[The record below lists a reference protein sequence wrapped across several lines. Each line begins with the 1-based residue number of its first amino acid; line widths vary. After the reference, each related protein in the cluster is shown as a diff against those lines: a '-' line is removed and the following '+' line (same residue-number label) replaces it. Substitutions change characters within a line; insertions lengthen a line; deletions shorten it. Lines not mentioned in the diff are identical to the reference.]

1 MRLVSFLSTQRE
13 KKEDAVNL
21 RPIRP
26 GLRSKPLSQKP
37 TLRREER
44 EGWRERR
51 REGIQRGKE
60 GRKDKRGIN

>member
-26 GLRSKPLSQKP
+26 GLHSKPLSQKP

-44 EGWRERR
+44 EVWRERR

>member
-1 MRLVSFLSTQRE
+1 MRLVCFLSTQRE

-26 GLRSKPLSQKP
+26 ELHGKPLSQKP
-37 TLRREER
+37 TLQREVR

-51 REGIQRGKE
+51 REGIQRGKK
-60 GRKDKRGIN
+60 GRKDKRGIS